1 MGSSSHISMCDIDV
15 NKLIEV
21 IDTCKSD
28 VFLITDDGDRLN
40 LKSKL
45 CQMVGLTRLMEN
57 ATFTKATVFCTD
69 PEDDAKI
76 FRFALYGEMPE
87 K

>member
-1 MGSSSHISMCDIDV
+1 MGSSNISMCDIDV
-15 NKLIEV
+15 NKFIEV
-21 IDTCKSD
+21 IDTCKGD
-28 VFLITDDGDRLN
+28 VFLITDEGDRLN

-45 CQMVGLTRLMEN
+45 CQLVGLTRLMEN
-57 ATFTKATVFCTD
+57 ATFAKATVFCPD

-76 FRFALYGEMPE
+76 FRFALFGEMPE

>member
-1 MGSSSHISMCDIDV
+1 MALANISLCDIDV

-21 IDTCKSD
+21 INTCKGD
-28 VFLITDDGDRLN
+28 VFLITDEGDRLN

-45 CQMVGLTRLMEN
+45 CQLVGLTRLMEN
-57 ATFTKATVFCTD
+57 ATFTKATVFCAD
-69 PEDDAKI
+69 PDDDAKI